1 MIGGGSTGLRSA
13 NEDGQRS
20 SRLPTETDEN
30 EGIPF
35 SLPPATRARF
45 GCWRTV
51 NSKSELVLESIV
63 SQQLVSRDFGNLEMK
78 IITDSRMK
86 S

>member
-1 MIGGGSTGLRSA
+1 MVNHLNFLQRWM
-13 NEDGQRS
+13 ED
-20 SRLPTETDEN
+20 

-35 SLPPATRARF
+35 SLPPATRACS

-63 SQQLVSRDFGNLEMK
+63 SQQLVSRDIWQPRNEDNNGFKDEELKHG
-78 IITDSRMK
+78 RR
-86 S
+86 